1 MANWKSIPEFTE
13 KESFNDGKQ
22 FSDEIIGELNA
33 SKLNQVVHNIFYLKK
48 KIDIGINPNLQGK
61 TVYFEKNGQR
71 VTFDKNENYKGLS
84 EVIII
89 SPETLV
95 PENIKKGIVI
105 AGVEGT
111 YRGYVQPIFN
121 EVKLYG
127 LPDNGSSGEI
137 NPYLIEHSEKNIE
150 YIKEDGLSFYEG
162 AGTEKVF
169 KSTLTPSIT
178 PFREGFRGMAPQT
191 VKDGETIYWTVAMES
206 TEGEIIEHIIPYTA
220 ARSFY
225 YGASPSQ
232 SITTATGLHKY
243 RFSKEETTIAVSV
256 LIRDT
261 AKYIYFAVPSDK
273 EITSIK
279 FEGMT
284 EWLDDFSK
292 QIDTMYDGNGYS
304 YNVYRSNYTQ
314 NPDDEPYKFT
324 VTFTY

>member
-61 TVYFEKNGQR
+61 TVYFEKNGQII
-71 VTFDKNENYKGLS
+71 TFDKNENYKGLS

-89 SPETLV
+89 APETLV

-121 EVKLYG
+121 EVELYKL
-127 LPDNGSSGEI
+127 PENGMSGEI
-137 NPYLIEHSEKNIE
+137 NPYLIAHSEKNIE
-150 YIKEDGLSFYEG
+150 YIKEGTLALYKG
-162 AGTEKVF
+162 AGEDKVYAVP
-169 KSTLTPSIT
+169 LTPSAT
-178 PFREGFRGMAPQT
+178 EMREGYEGMAPQT

-220 ARSFY
+220 AKSFY
-225 YGASPSQ
+225 YGASPSE
-232 SITTATGLHKY
+232 SIKTEELHNY
-243 RFSKEETTIAVSV
+243 RFSKEETTIAVS
-256 LIRDT
+256 LFIRDT

-279 FEGMT
+279 FDGMT

-292 QIDTMYDGNGYS
+292 QIATMYDENGYS